1 MKLMWHKTALLIK
14 TLQKEQPCLQII
26 VWSSILTSKVPIYR
40 MSKKQS
46 IFVNVYLG
54 VDQFVESQEVDRK
67 YGGWSLC
74 QQ

>member
-1 MKLMWHKTALLIK
+1 
-14 TLQKEQPCLQII
+14 
-26 VWSSILTSKVPIYR
+26 

-67 YGGWSLC
+67 YGGGSLC
-74 QQ
+74 QQYLLHIGVIPLVYYLWLPRPVGG